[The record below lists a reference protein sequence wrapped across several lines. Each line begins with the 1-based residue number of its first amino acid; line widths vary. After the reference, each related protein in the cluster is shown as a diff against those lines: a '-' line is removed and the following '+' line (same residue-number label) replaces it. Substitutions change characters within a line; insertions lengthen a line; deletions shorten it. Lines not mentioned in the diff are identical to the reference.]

1 MDEGPVSDYAKLNWK
16 LADPIDAQTQA
27 IVISGF
33 GGLGTGRA
41 LFLQV
46 SNSGGDWL
54 TALRKVAPISTA
66 EPPTEAEAKRSA
78 AIAFTW
84 SGLQAMGL
92 DARALASFSD
102 PFREGMLQE
111 DRLRRLGDRRKDE
124 WQKTVVDGG
133 PKWSGNCMAGRPV
146 ERAEGTAFAV
156 RDPDK
161 HEETLRTELTVH
173 VLLLLYA
180 IDDAEA
186 DAWRKDVEQVLAK
199 FGVRTA
205 HHLPLMVDPN
215 GIGISSEH
223 FGFADGLSQPVPF
236 DADPKAKRKM
246 VTANGSPVPADP
258 IHGVPLGEILFGY
271 TNGHNE
277 PAPGPVVPADDRG
290 RPQAAKLEPHPE
302 GEGFFDF
309 GRNGSY
315 LVARELLQDVAAF
328 WCSMDANAKHIRE
341 QDPSATQVTSY
352 WLAER
357 VVGRNRDGHLLC
369 PKPMNLLN
377 PLAGGGPDS
386 NYRFYKSDRH
396 GTGCPPGSHVRR
408 ANPRDALSPFPDEG
422 ALKAAMKS
430 ANNHR
435 ILRRGRKFGPKI
447 EDERKDD
454 NVPRGL
460 LFMCLNTDI
469 ARQFEFVQQT
479 WLMNSN
485 FATLLDETDPLIG
498 PPGRMTIREEPL
510 RRTIEVDTFVKFAGG
525 EYFFLPSL
533 PALAYLEAL

>member
-1 MDEGPVSDYAKLNWK
+1 MDEGPVSETAKTSWK
-16 LADPIDAQTQA
+16 LASPVDARTQA

-33 GGLGTGRA
+33 GDLKTGRA
-41 LFLQV
+41 LFLRL
-46 SNSGGDWL
+46 SKPGGDWL
-54 TALRKVAPISTA
+54 EELRKVAPISTA
-66 EPPTEAEAKRSA
+66 EPPTEAEKSRSA

-84 SGLQAMGL
+84 SGLKTMGL
-92 DARALASFSD
+92 DERALASFSE

-124 WQKTVVDGG
+124 WLKTVVDGG
-133 PKWSGNCMAGRPV
+133 PRWSGNCLAFSAPREP
-146 ERAEGTAFAV
+146 GTTPFDV
-156 RDPDK
+156 HDPDSK
-161 HEETLRTELTVH
+161 ETTLRTDLTVH

-180 IDDAEA
+180 NDDAEA
-186 DAWRKDVEQVLAK
+186 DAWRKEVELALAP
-199 FGVRTA
+199 FGASVV
-205 HHLPLMVDPN
+205 HHLPLITDPN
-215 GIGISSEH
+215 HIGVSSEH

-236 DADPKAKRKM
+236 DAE
-246 VTANGSPVPADP
+246 ANVVVKDGAPVARDVVQ
-258 IHGVPLGEILFGY
+258 GVPLGEILFGY
-271 TNGHNE
+271 RNGHNE
-277 PAPGPVVPADDRG
+277 PAPGPVVPADEKG
-290 RPQAAKLEPHPE
+290 RPEAAGLEPHRQ

-309 GRNGSY
+309 GKDGSY

-328 WCSMDANAKHIRE
+328 WHSMDANAARIRQ
-341 QDPSATQVTSY
+341 QDPRANHVTAD

-357 VVGRNRDGHLLC
+357 VVGRNRSGHLLC
-369 PKPMNLLN
+369 PHPVNVLQ
-377 PLAGGGPDS
+377 PGPDGGPDS
-386 NYRFYKSDRH
+386 GYRFYKSDLH

-408 ANPRDALSPFPDEG
+408 ANPRDALSPFPDDG
-422 ALKAAMKS
+422 ALEAALKS

-435 ILRRGRKFGPKI
+435 ILRRGRKFGSKI
-447 EDERKDD
+447 ADERKDD
-454 NVPRGL
+454 KVRRGL

-485 FATLLDETDPLIG
+485 FATLLDETDPLVG

-510 RRTIEVDTFVKFAGG
+510 RRTLNVDTFVRMAGG